1 MMQIKTIEK
10 VIKTKLNEWLE
21 TLPSENKDE
30 VKKSLLVSG
39 GSIASMFLGEDVND
53 FDIYIQDRDVL
64 LRLVKYYTSGL
75 NISVL
80 DGRRKDEYISNFD
93 DFKTGEGVEE
103 EDMGHQLMRAVGNLK
118 ENQIRL
124 FVKNMAEGL
133 KVPHNELTKEQMNER
148 YLAAFISPNAIS
160 LHNKIQIVNRF
171 HGTPE
176 EIHKTF
182 DFIHAT
188 NYFTFKE
195 GLVTNIKALESLLT
209 RHLLYQGSL
218 YPVTSIIRAKKFIL
232 RKWHINAGEYLKI
245 MFQISQL
252 DLSNVDTLEDQLIGV
267 DVAYFGTLITALRN
281 APKGTEIT
289 STYIGVIIDRI
300 FNGAEDSE
308 QL

>member
-1 MMQIKTIEK
+1 MQRKTIEK
-10 VIKTKLNEWLE
+10 VIKTKLDEWLE
-21 TLPSENKDE
+21 TIPALKEE
-30 VKKSLLVSG
+30 IKKSLLVSG

-64 LRLVKYYTSGL
+64 LKLVKHYTNGL

-80 DGRRKDEYISNFD
+80 DGRRKEDYISDFEN
-93 DFKTGEGVEE
+93 FKTGEGVNED
-103 EDMGHQLMRAVGNLK
+103 DMGMQLMRAVGNLK
-118 ENQIRL
+118 ENQVRL
-124 FVKNMAEGL
+124 FVRDMADGL
-133 KVPHNELTKEQMNER
+133 KVDNSSLSQEEMDKK
-148 YLAAFISPNAIS
+148 YLPAFISPNAIS

-188 NYFTFKE
+188 NYFTYKE

-209 RHLLYQGSL
+209 KQLSYQGSL
-218 YPVTSIIRAKKFIL
+218 YPVTSIIRAKKFML
-232 RKWHINAGEYLKI
+232 RKWNINAGEYLKI

-252 DLSNVDTLEDQLIGV
+252 DLSNVDVLEDQLIGV

-289 STYIGVIIDRI
+289 STYIGAIIDKI
-300 FNGAEDSE
+300 FNECD
-308 QL
+308 

>member
-1 MMQIKTIEK
+1 MQRKTIEK
-10 VIKTKLNEWLE
+10 VIKKKLDEWLE
-21 TLPSENKDE
+21 TLPMKDK
-30 VKKSLLVSG
+30 VRKSLLVSG
-39 GSIASMFLGEDVND
+39 GSIASLFLGEDVND

-64 LRLVKYYTSGL
+64 LELVKHYTSGL
-75 NISVL
+75 DISVL
-80 DGRRKDEYISNFD
+80 DGRRKQEYID
-93 DFKTGEGVEE
+93 DFENFRTGEGVQE
-103 EDMGHQLMRAVGNLK
+103 EDMGTQLLRAVNNLK
-118 ENQIRL
+118 ENQVRL
-124 FVKNMAEGL
+124 FVRNMADGF
-133 KVPHNELTKEQMNER
+133 KVESEFPQEELDKK

-188 NYFTFKE
+188 NYFTYTD

-209 RHLLYQGSL
+209 RQLSYQGSL
-218 YPVTSIIRAKKFIL
+218 YPVTSIIRSKKFLL
-232 RKWHINAGEYLKI
+232 RKWNINAGEYLKI

-252 DLSNVDTLEDQLIGV
+252 DLSNVDVLEDQLIGV

-289 STYIGVIIDRI
+289 STYIGAIIDKI
-300 FNGAEDSE
+300 FNEAD
-308 QL
+308 

>member
-1 MMQIKTIEK
+1 MQRKTIEK
-10 VIKTKLNEWLE
+10 VITTKLNEWLE
-21 TLPSENKDE
+21 TLPMKER
-30 VKKSLLVSG
+30 VRKSLLVSG
-39 GSIASMFLGEDVND
+39 GSIASLFLQEDVND

-64 LRLVKYYTSGL
+64 LELVKHYTAGL

-80 DGRRKDEYISNFD
+80 DGKRKQQYID
-93 DFKTGEGVEE
+93 DFENWSTGEGVQE
-103 EDMGHQLMRAVGNLK
+103 EDMGHQLLRAVNNLK

-124 FVKNMAEGL
+124 FVRNMEDGL
-133 KVPHNELTKEQMNER
+133 KVENEGTQEELDKK
-148 YLAAFISPNAIS
+148 YLPAFISPNAIS

-176 EIHKTF
+176 EIHATF

-188 NYFTFKE
+188 NYFTFKD

-209 RHLLYQGSL
+209 KQLYYQGSF
-218 YPVTSIIRAKKFIL
+218 YPVTSIIRAKKFLL
-232 RKWHINAGEYLKI
+232 RKWNINAGEYLKI

-252 DLSNVDTLEDQLIGV
+252 DLSNVDTLEEQLIGV

-289 STYIGVIIDRI
+289 STYIGTIIDGI
-300 FNGAEDSE
+300 FNE
-308 QL
+308 

>member
-1 MMQIKTIEK
+1 MQRKTIER
-10 VIKTKLNEWLE
+10 VIKTKLDEWLK
-21 TLPSENKDE
+21 TIPMGDK

-39 GSIASMFLGEDVND
+39 GSIASMFLGEDIND

-64 LRLVKYYTSGL
+64 LELVKHYTSGL

-80 DGRRKDEYISNFD
+80 DGRKKQQYID
-93 DFKTGEGVEE
+93 DFENFKTGEGINDD
-103 EDMGHQLMRAVGNLK
+103 DMGTQLMRAVGNLK
-118 ENQIRL
+118 DNQVRL
-124 FVKNMAEGL
+124 FVRDMADGL
-133 KVPHNELTKEQMNER
+133 KVENEATQEEMDSKYM
-148 YLAAFISPNAIS
+148 AAFISPNAIS

-188 NYFTFKE
+188 NYFTYSE

-209 RHLLYQGSL
+209 RQLSYQGSL
-218 YPVTSIIRAKKFIL
+218 YPVTSIIRAKKFIN
-232 RKWHINAGEYLKI
+232 RKWNINAGEYLKI

-252 DLSNVDTLEDQLIGV
+252 DLSNVDVLEDQLIGV
-267 DVAYFGTLITALRN
+267 DVAYFGALITALRN

-289 STYIGVIIDRI
+289 STYIGTIIDRI
-300 FNGAEDSE
+300 FNEYE
-308 QL
+308 

>member
-1 MMQIKTIEK
+1 MQRKTIEK
-10 VIKTKLNEWLE
+10 VIKSKLDEWLE
-21 TLPSENKDE
+21 TIPNKEE

-39 GSIASMFLGEDVND
+39 GSIASMFLGEDIND

-64 LRLVKYYTSGL
+64 LGLVKHYTNGL

-80 DGRRKDEYISNFD
+80 DGRRKEQYISDFEN
-93 DFKTGEGVEE
+93 FKTGEGIEE
-103 EDMGHQLMRAVGNLK
+103 EDMGMQLMRAVGNLK
-118 ENQIRL
+118 ENQVRL
-124 FVKNMAEGL
+124 FVRDMADGL
-133 KVPHNELTKEQMNER
+133 KVTHDNVTQEEMDKK

-188 NYFTFKE
+188 NYFTYKE

-209 RHLLYQGSL
+209 RQLSYQGSL

-232 RKWHINAGEYLKI
+232 RKWNINAGEYLKI

-252 DLSNVDTLEDQLIGV
+252 DLSNIDVLEDQLIGV

-289 STYIGVIIDRI
+289 STYIGAIIDKI
-300 FNGAEDSE
+300 FNESE
-308 QL
+308 

>member
-1 MMQIKTIEK
+1 MQRKTIEK
-10 VIKTKLNEWLE
+10 VIKNKLDEWLD
-21 TLPSENKDE
+21 TIPAIKDK
-30 VKKSLLVSG
+30 VRKSLLVSG
-39 GSIASMFLGEDVND
+39 GSIASMFLGEDIND
-53 FDIYIQDRDVL
+53 FDIYIQDRSVL
-64 LRLVKYYTSGL
+64 LDLVKHYTYGL
-75 NISVL
+75 NISIL
-80 DGRRKDEYISNFD
+80 DGQKQQQYLDDFDEY
-93 DFKTGEGVEE
+93 KTSEGVTED
-103 EDMGHQLMRAVGNLK
+103 DMGMQLMRAVRNLK

-124 FVKNMAEGL
+124 FVRDMADGL
-133 KVPHNELTKEQMNER
+133 KVTNDCTQEEMDKK

-188 NYFTFKE
+188 NYFTFQD

-209 RHLLYQGSL
+209 KQLSYQGSL

-232 RKWHINAGEYLKI
+232 RKWNINAGEYLKI
-245 MFQISQL
+245 MFQISKL

-289 STYIGVIIDRI
+289 STYLGTIIDKI
-300 FNGAEDSE
+300 FNESD
-308 QL
+308 

>member
-1 MMQIKTIEK
+1 MQRKTIEK
-10 VIKTKLNEWLE
+10 VIKSKLDEWLE
-21 TLPSENKDE
+21 TIPPIIKDE

-39 GSIASMFLGEDVND
+39 GSIASMFLGEEVND

-64 LRLVKYYTSGL
+64 LKIVKHYTNGL
-75 NISVL
+75 NISIL
-80 DGRRKDEYISNFD
+80 DGRRKEEYISDFEN
-93 DFKTGEGVEE
+93 FKTGEGIVE
-103 EDMGHQLMRAVGNLK
+103 EDMGMQLMRAVGNLK
-118 ENQIRL
+118 ENQVKL
-124 FVKNMAEGL
+124 FVRDMAEGL
-133 KVPHNELTKEQMNER
+133 KVPHDSFSQEQMNEK

-188 NYFTFKE
+188 NYFTYKD

-209 RHLLYQGSL
+209 RHLSYQGSL

-232 RKWHINAGEYLKI
+232 RKWNINAGEYLKI

-252 DLSNVDTLEDQLIGV
+252 DLTNIDVLEDQLIGV
-267 DVAYFGTLITALRN
+267 DVAYFGALITALRN
-281 APKGTEIT
+281 APKGTELT
-289 STYIGVIIDRI
+289 STYIGTIIDRI
-300 FNGAEDSE
+300 FNEHE
-308 QL
+308 

>member
-1 MMQIKTIEK
+1 MQRKTIQK
-10 VIKTKLNEWLE
+10 VIEKKLYEWLE
-21 TLPSENKDE
+21 TLPMKDK

-64 LRLVKYYTSGL
+64 LELVKHYTSGL

-80 DGRRKDEYISNFD
+80 DGRRKDEYISDFENF
-93 DFKTGEGVEE
+93 KSGEGINE
-103 EDMGHQLMRAVGNLK
+103 EDMGMQLMRAVGNLK

-124 FVKNMAEGL
+124 FVRDMADGL
-133 KVPHNELTKEQMNER
+133 KVEDSTMTQEEKDKNYTV
-148 YLAAFISPNAIS
+148 AFISPNAIS
-160 LHNKIQIVNRF
+160 LHGKIQIVNRF

-188 NYFTFKE
+188 NYFTFSE

-209 RHLLYQGSL
+209 RQLSYQGSL
-218 YPVTSIIRAKKFIL
+218 YPVTSVIRAKKFLL
-232 RKWHINAGEYLKI
+232 RKWNINAGEYLKI

-252 DLSNVDTLEDQLIGV
+252 DLSNVDVLEDQLIGV

-281 APKGTEIT
+281 APAGTEIT
-289 STYIGVIIDRI
+289 STYIGAIIDRV
-300 FNGAEDSE
+300 FNESE
-308 QL
+308 

>member
-1 MMQIKTIEK
+1 MQRKTIAK
-10 VIKTKLNEWLE
+10 VIKAKMEEWLD
-21 TLPSENKDE
+21 TLPNKDK

-64 LRLVKYYTSGL
+64 LELVKHYTSGL
-75 NISVL
+75 SISIL
-80 DGRRKDEYISNFD
+80 DGRRKQQYID
-93 DFKTGEGVEE
+93 DFDNFKSGEGIEE
-103 EDMGHQLMRAVGNLK
+103 DDMGHQLMRAVGNLK

-124 FVKNMAEGL
+124 FVRDMADGL
-133 KVPHNELTKEQMNER
+133 KVEHDYPQEEKDKKYMVS
-148 YLAAFISPNAIS
+148 FISPNAIS

-188 NYFTFKE
+188 NYFTFND

-209 RHLLYQGSL
+209 RQLSYQGSL
-218 YPVTSIIRAKKFIL
+218 YPLTSIIRAKKFIN
-232 RKWHINAGEYLKI
+232 RKWNINAGEYLKI
-245 MFQISQL
+245 MFQISEL
-252 DLSNVDTLEDQLIGV
+252 NLSDVNVLEDQLIGV
-267 DVAYFGTLITALRN
+267 DVAYFGALITALRN

-289 STYIGVIIDRI
+289 STYIGAIIDRI
-300 FNGAEDSE
+300 FNETE
-308 QL
+308 